1 MTRSRNKFRYS
12 IFRLTRSCLAEC
24 CIIIIP
30 NRGAA
35 ADDNDTI
42 IMPYIYVYKSAK
54 IKFSRESEHF
64 CRNASKGGEHKEK
77 IREDNII

>member
-1 MTRSRNKFRYS
+1 MTRSRNKFRHG
-12 IFRLTRSCLAEC
+12 IFRFRQSCFAEC
-24 CIIIIP
+24 CVIIIP

-42 IMPYIYVYKSAK
+42 IMPYIYIYKSTK

-64 CRNASKGGEHKEK
+64 CRNASKGGRRQGK
-77 IREDNII
+77 NT